1 MKKRI
6 LIGLTALLICAITF
20 VAPLSTPVYAAS
32 SVGMGALWDNYL
44 SSNTDDRF
52 GSYLSTSGVEFTR
65 QGDFG
70 AERGGT
76 FGTPKRFYTGSSKGK
91 QEYTPTKIS
100 IRYESGE
107 TAYTPII
114 SSTYNTTNN
123 TYSYTYNDYITNN
136 SYDITEIY
144 YNEENNFY
152 KVITVDDNDVTNEYF
167 FEYSPI
173 YITVVSD
180 TFNEQVVCSQY
191 FYQLPDGRNS
201 YDLTVDDVWG
211 TFFLYPDMLVNYDKV
226 AEDDGTTL
234 ALLHFDGNIEDS
246 SYHRNNVVY
255 ASNANYNFVETPFNS
270 GLSWTDGNAHV
281 LNVSLP
287 ENVVDEFTLEGKIK
301 VSSVPS
307 VVPSLVV
314 DGNQINITKQN
325 IATEAEARAHIES
338 VLGSGG
344 TYEQGTFGT
353 ATAYYYSKEY
363 YWNYVYELSKL
374 DNYLDLGSF
383 KAFSPVIEKYGR
395 VTPYKAYYT
404 GSSVYTVSGRA
415 YTQINNTI
423 PSYFGSKSSLSVT
436 DEYFY
441 FSFVLKDNTLYYF
454 ENGELKDSYVLSFTD
469 DIGLG
474 NTLTL
479 KCLSSQSVVWDE
491 LRLSNTAL
499 YTENYTPRTQPFDT
513 NMVFV
518 LPSSAIQGN
527 IAVKSDYTP
536 TDIRVGG
543 VRPTFCDNGD
553 IYVYTENNIVGDVQ
567 QYQND
572 GWYSVDAVIYDNEQ
586 WNTLQNYNL
595 SNYTVEDDSSGE
607 DAVPTP
613 PPTSTPDT
621 DDTTDTDGDGIPD
634 VDDTDDDNDGIL
646 DGEDDDSNGNGVA
659 DKDEES
665 ESILGKLV
673 STIVDFI
680 GNLFYSVFGGILDLV
695 NILIEDLTTLL
706 DSFTGITGLIGALFG
721 FFPDDVVSVLK
732 IGLSAV
738 FVVVIYKMF
747 KG

>member
-6 LIGLTALLICAITF
+6 LSGLVALLICAITF

-44 SSNTDDRF
+44 SSNTNDRF
-52 GSYLSTSGVEFTR
+52 GAYLSTSGVEFTR

-100 IRYESGE
+100 IRYESGD
-107 TAYTPII
+107 TDYTPII

-167 FEYSPI
+167 FEYSPT
-173 YITVVSD
+173 YISVVSYNGVD
-180 TFNEQVVCSQY
+180 NYSCCNSYY
-191 FYQLPDGRNS
+191 FQLPDGRNS
-201 YDLTVDDVWG
+201 YDLTADDVWG
-211 TFFLYPDMLVNYDKV
+211 TYFIYPDMLMNYDKV
-226 AEDDGTTL
+226 AEDDGYTKYL
-234 ALLHFDGNIEDS
+234 YHFDGNLSNSAAINVDS
-246 SYHRNNVVY
+246 VPTCSILNFDTGRFGQSLFQTSTANTINKLVLPNTDFDSLDFWVYYSSTFYNSSKKTTESLSYVTPNFIYGKDLSNYGFAYDKSYVPTDCWVHLAFVKDDTNESTYPYDFYVNGVLTGVVY
-255 ASNANYNFVETPFNS
+255 
-270 GLSWTDGNAHV
+270 
-281 LNVSLP
+281 
-287 ENVVDEFTLEGKIK
+287 
-301 VSSVPS
+301 
-307 VVPSLVV
+307 
-314 DGNQINITKQN
+314 
-325 IATEAEARAHIES
+325 
-338 VLGSGG
+338 
-344 TYEQGTFGT
+344 FGWDT
-353 ATAYYYSKEY
+353 
-363 YWNYVYELSKL
+363 
-374 DNYLDLGSF
+374 
-383 KAFSPVIEKYGR
+383 
-395 VTPYKAYYT
+395 
-404 GSSVYTVSGRA
+404 YTVSNCDN
-415 YTQINNTI
+415 INNLVFYQKST
-423 PSYFGSKSSLSVT
+423 SMRQYCTQFGV
-436 DEYFY
+436 
-441 FSFVLKDNTLYYF
+441 
-454 ENGELKDSYVLSFTD
+454 
-469 DIGLG
+469 
-474 NTLTL
+474 
-479 KCLSSQSVVWDE
+479 DE
-491 LRLSNTAL
+491 LRIIKGSTV
-499 YTENYTPRTQPFDT
+499 YTDNFVPSSQPYDT
-513 NMVFV
+513 NKVYV
-518 LPSSAIQGN
+518 LPDDAVQGN
-527 IAVKSDYTP
+527 IAIKSDITP
-536 TDIRVGG
+536 VDVRIGG
-543 VRPTFCDNGD
+543 VRPTLTTNGF

-595 SNYTVEDDSSGE
+595 SNYTVEDDSSSE
-607 DAVPTP
+607 DVVPTP
-613 PPTSTPDT
+613 PPTSTP
-621 DDTTDTDGDGIPD
+621 DTDGDGIPD

-665 ESILGKLV
+665 EGILGKLV
-673 STIVDFI
+673 NTIVNFI
-680 GNLFYSVFGGILDLV
+680 GNLFETVFGGILDLV